1 MDNRQIEPN
10 APRRLKPR
18 EAMARLN
25 CGTTHFYKLVKENR
39 IELLKDGRSSWV
51 RPEVIDEYIASLPR
65 ARSSSTEAA

>member
-1 MDNRQIEPN
+1 MDNRQIELN

-25 CGTTHFYKLVKENR
+25 CGVTHFYRLVKENR

-65 ARSSSTEAA
+65 AIAIKREVA